1 MTGRDPALSVVDE
14 RGRVH
19 GLENVFVAD
28 GSVLPRSS
36 RVNPA
41 LTIYAWALRLAS
53 LIANERREGE
63 QPRGSEL
70 GTMRTLLQPASVK

>member
-1 MTGRDPALSVVDE
+1 MTGRDPALSVVDAQ
-14 RGRVH
+14 GRVH
-19 GLENVFVAD
+19 GLENLFVAD

-53 LIANERREGE
+53 LIADDRRTGDHSGNTQVGAG
-63 QPRGSEL
+63 QPVRQS
-70 GTMRTLLQPASVK
+70 AFIK